1 MLFLVAAAAAFESE
15 PVDVLLQDKADLFTN
30 VEISTGFVP
39 ADSPLQVEF
48 RTEAN
53 GGADVEME
61 GEGALRWPEAL
72 TLDFTGEAGSGLYLL
87 DAELAAVTSVRV
99 DLWGYT
105 WESEIDRR
113 SVFMDGAT
121 FFDPFVMDGAADDR
135 VEVVDTAAGT
145 ELIDYSY
152 DIFAGV
158 SLEFTADMTPTFTAG
173 FEGVKWAVN
182 DGEILAEGAP
192 ATLEPARSPDY
203 VVASIFTALWDA
215 RMDLVFT
222 PSLSVCAPVFGC
234 YEVLTFDLPFEL
246 LADSF
251 EQEFPPAAYTFPLP
265 LLESA
270 LSAGD
275 LGTIE
280 PGTIATLEVP
290 LSNVGNLAVYG
301 DATIEGTGEFT
312 VFPTQF
318 NANPGTTDGVV
329 ITFAPTVEGPQTAT
343 LVFASNDPTL
353 PILTIP
359 LTGNAEAPEQDEDLA
374 GDDEVVSTEVASACG
389 CRSTG
394 SPATG
399 LLGALT
405 AAALL
410 VRRRRA

>member
-1 MLFLVAAAAAFESE
+1 MLLLVSSAAAFESE
-15 PVDVLLQDKADLFTN
+15 PVDVLLRDKADLFTN

-61 GEGALRWPEAL
+61 GEGSLWWPEAL
-72 TLDFTGEAGSGLYLL
+72 SLDFAGKPGSGLYLL
-87 DAELAAVTSVRV
+87 DAELAAVTTVRV
-99 DLWGYT
+99 DIWGYA

-113 SVFMDGAT
+113 SVYMDGAT

-158 SLEFTADMTPTFTAG
+158 SLEFSADMTPTFTAG

-182 DGEILAEGAP
+182 EGEILAEGAP
-192 ATLEPARSPDY
+192 ATMEPERTADY
-203 VVASIFTALWDA
+203 VVASVFTALWDA

-222 PSLSVCAPVFGC
+222 PTLSICAPVFGC
-234 YEVLTFDLPFEL
+234 YEVVSFDLPFEL
-246 LADSF
+246 VSDAF
-251 EQEFPPAAYTFPLP
+251 EQDFPPAAYSFPLP
-265 LLESA
+265 LLESP

-280 PGTIATLEVP
+280 PGDVATLEVP
-290 LSNVGNLAVYG
+290 ITNVGSLAAYG

-329 ITFAPTVEGPQTAT
+329 VTFAPTVEGAQTAT
-343 LVFASNDPTL
+343 LVLASNDPTL
-353 PILTIP
+353 PTLTIA
-359 LTGNAEAPEQDEDLA
+359 LTGNAAANPDGEDGA
-374 GDDEVVSTEVASACG
+374 GDEEVVTTEIDSACG
-389 CRSTG
+389 CRSAGT
-394 SPATG
+394 PATG
-399 LLGALT
+399 LFGALA